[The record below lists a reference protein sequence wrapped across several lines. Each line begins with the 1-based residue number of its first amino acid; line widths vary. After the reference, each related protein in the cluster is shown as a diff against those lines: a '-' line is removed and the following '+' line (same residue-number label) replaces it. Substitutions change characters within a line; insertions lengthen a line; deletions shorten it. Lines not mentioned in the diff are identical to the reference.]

1 MLKFVKKFSMF
12 ILVTLA
18 IVGLASCN
26 NSGNKD
32 VTVTIEGVQ
41 TSYTFNTGDEFS
53 KDILLKDIRAIGSDG
68 NDYSDKII
76 VSGLDRFKTE
86 NGKLVESGKG
96 TVKIEVIIDGKT
108 VTSKIIQVEV
118 KYVAPETDDIIING
132 DFSTGSR
139 DPFGYREENGGTGEL
154 SVVDGELK
162 MTVTSLGWVNG
173 GEAFPRAESNV
184 FTLEDGKFYEYS
196 FDIRANVETSVQV
209 QIGELLSD
217 APFFNELL
225 TKTYAVST
233 EMTTISYRFKTS
245 ATAGYDLTKLQI
257 LFGFGTHAGFESA
270 ATDVFMDNI
279 KIVEVDSLGE
289 DSEAPVI
296 TASDLIAYVG
306 DDVKIS
312 ATVKDNQDDNP
323 TVTTDAD
330 TVIPQEN
337 GKYTTEGTYTVTITA
352 KDSAG
357 NESSKTIKVTVNAAI
372 STGTN
377 LISNGDFSSNT
388 FDSNWVF
395 YNKDW
400 LTLTYNVVDG
410 DLVVTLAGEPDGDN
424 WGQQIKVEHLPLVEG
439 KKYNINMTMNSS
451 IDRKVQII
459 VQNDQWWNIH
469 YENIIDLTAGTD
481 TVINDTF
488 EAIAAAPN
496 VLLGIMLGNI
506 EGNTYSAEHTL
517 TIKSISFTLVDDDA
531 SETPTPKPDPTPGTD
546 NTLPN
551 GDENASFTNGGWIEW
566 HDQNWCGS
574 VVTLNE
580 ATLVDGVVTIDFT
593 QTGSCW
599 FGMQLFYTDK
609 ALEFVKYTIKV
620 KINASVAGSV
630 TINGNVVELKVGDND
645 IEVTAVLAAG
655 KASFSMQFAVE
666 NGAAITAGR
675 FVVSDLTF
683 EKYVDSGTVN
693 PDPEK
698 PSPSTPTQLPDMVG
712 LVANKSGDNV
722 TIAWNTSNYGT
733 AVVTGY
739 KLTIKKGDTVIATVD
754 NIVSGYALDVKDY
767 EAGTYTVEVVALGDG
782 TTSLD
787 AKAGTATFVVETK
800 TPVDPDQ
807 PTPDKPSV
815 NAFTVRSMGISGSDN
830 YLRIEWTDKAYT
842 ITKEPTIADCSV
854 SSGAVVEVK
863 DIIIGTVSLMIRII
877 TGADTP
883 RTVSVIVHTEAGD
896 FKVSV
901 TIEGSV
907 DAMTP
912 IDSTVEAVD
921 CTHGET
927 VNPDPDPEKPT
938 PSTPTKLN
946 AVIGLVANNVP
957 GNADVRVIAWGAGS
971 HPATTVFKLTV
982 KDANGNKVVDNQVI
996 TNGGTID
1003 VKDYAAGEY
1012 TVEVVAC
1019 GDGTTTSDSDPAT
1032 AKFTIEAKA
1041 PVNPTPDQPDTP
1053 VDSGDIN
1060 FIEKN
1065 AYNGNH
1071 FAFVFNV
1078 EGITLDNTYTYK
1090 VTCADAGADA
1100 FIVECFQLVDS
1111 NRKINYFFGKGY
1123 EQGTTY
1129 VFTITITSQTG
1140 DVTYTGQVSVTA

>member
-139 DPFGYREENGGTGEL
+139 DPFGYGEANGGTGEL

-217 APFFNELL
+217 APWFNELL

-296 TASDLIAYVG
+296 TANDLIAYVG

-312 ATVKDNQDDNP
+312 ATAKDNQDDNP

-330 TVIPQEN
+330 TVIPQED
-337 GKYTTEGTYTVTITA
+337 GKYTTAGTYTVTITA
-352 KDSAG
+352 KDAAG
-357 NESSKTIKVTVNAAI
+357 NESTKTIKVTVNAAI

-388 FDSNWVF
+388 FDTNWVF

-400 LTLTYNVVDG
+400 LTLTYKVVDG
-410 DLVVTLAGEPDGDN
+410 DLVLTLAGKPDGDN

-451 IDRKVQII
+451 IDRKVQVI
-459 VQNDQWWNIH
+459 VQNDQWWDTH
-469 YENIIDLTAGTD
+469 YENIIDLTAGKD
-481 TVINDTF
+481 IVINDTF

-531 SETPTPKPDPTPGTD
+531 TVTPTPKPDPTPGTE

-551 GDENASFTNGGWIEW
+551 GEENASFTNGGWIEW

-574 VVTLNE
+574 VVTLKE

-593 QTGSCW
+593 QSGKCW

-645 IEVTAVLAAG
+645 IEVTADLVAG

-666 NGAAITAGR
+666 EGAAITAGR

-693 PDPEK
+693 
-698 PSPSTPTQLPDMVG
+698 
-712 LVANKSGDNV
+712 
-722 TIAWNTSNYGT
+722 
-733 AVVTGY
+733 
-739 KLTIKKGDTVIATVD
+739 
-754 NIVSGYALDVKDY
+754 
-767 EAGTYTVEVVALGDG
+767 
-782 TTSLD
+782 
-787 AKAGTATFVVETK
+787 
-800 TPVDPDQ
+800 
-807 PTPDKPSV
+807 
-815 NAFTVRSMGISGSDN
+815 
-830 YLRIEWTDKAYT
+830 
-842 ITKEPTIADCSV
+842 
-854 SSGAVVEVK
+854 
-863 DIIIGTVSLMIRII
+863 
-877 TGADTP
+877 
-883 RTVSVIVHTEAGD
+883 
-896 FKVSV
+896 
-901 TIEGSV
+901 
-907 DAMTP
+907 
-912 IDSTVEAVD
+912 
-921 CTHGET
+921 
-927 VNPDPDPEKPT
+927 PDPEKPT

-996 TNGGTID
+996 SNGGTID

-1032 AKFTIEAKA
+1032 AKFTIEAKT
-1041 PVNPTPDQPDTP
+1041 PVDPTPDPEPDDPDTPSSDLPVEIVLNSAVGGAWIYIEVKYTDSKDAVKAIEVGNMVLASGKELTYTGNVGPDSSTTNSYKVGAVFATAEFLAEQEHTLTITVTHETYEATYEIVFVGAAKNDHNFEIKSIKRTIKESSDSGDEGTGDAGSDTP
-1053 VDSGDIN
+1053 VDTPVSSD
-1060 FIEKN
+1060 
-1065 AYNGNH
+1065 
-1071 FAFVFNV
+1071 
-1078 EGITLDNTYTYK
+1078 LDNIFKVQVSDCGGANNHVIILWDDAEYK
-1090 VTCADAGADA
+1090 ITQASTKADCSVNIG
-1100 FIVECFQLVDS
+1100 IVERVDRADIWTRS
-1111 NRKINYFFGKGY
+1111 MEINIITGAENPRTVSVIVHTAKGDFK
-1123 EQGTTY
+1123 
-1129 VFTITITSQTG
+1129 VSFTISGNVTSGEYLTH
-1140 DVTYTGQVSVTA
+1140 SVTAVDCTHTA

>member
-162 MTVTSLGWVNG
+162 MTVTSLGWVNS

-196 FDIRANVETSVQV
+196 FDIRANVATSVQV
-209 QIGELLSD
+209 QIGELLT
-217 APFFNELL
+217 AYPWFNELL

-233 EMTTISYRFKTS
+233 EMTTISYRFKAS
-245 ATAGYDLTKLQI
+245 ATAGYDLTKLQL

-312 ATVKDNQDDNP
+312 ATAKDNQDDNP

-330 TVIPQEN
+330 TVIPQED
-337 GKYTTEGTYTVTITA
+337 GKYTTAGTYTVTITA
-352 KDSAG
+352 KDAAG
-357 NESSKTIKVTVNAAI
+357 NESTKTIKVTVNAAI

-451 IDRKVQII
+451 IDRKVQIR
-459 VQNDQWWNIH
+459 VQNDQLWNIH

-531 SETPTPKPDPTPGTD
+531 SVTPTPKPDPTPGTD

-566 HDQNWCGS
+566 HDQNWRGS

-693 PDPEK
+693 
-698 PSPSTPTQLPDMVG
+698 
-712 LVANKSGDNV
+712 
-722 TIAWNTSNYGT
+722 
-733 AVVTGY
+733 
-739 KLTIKKGDTVIATVD
+739 
-754 NIVSGYALDVKDY
+754 
-767 EAGTYTVEVVALGDG
+767 
-782 TTSLD
+782 
-787 AKAGTATFVVETK
+787 
-800 TPVDPDQ
+800 
-807 PTPDKPSV
+807 
-815 NAFTVRSMGISGSDN
+815 
-830 YLRIEWTDKAYT
+830 
-842 ITKEPTIADCSV
+842 
-854 SSGAVVEVK
+854 
-863 DIIIGTVSLMIRII
+863 
-877 TGADTP
+877 
-883 RTVSVIVHTEAGD
+883 
-896 FKVSV
+896 
-901 TIEGSV
+901 
-907 DAMTP
+907 
-912 IDSTVEAVD
+912 
-921 CTHGET
+921 
-927 VNPDPDPEKPT
+927 PDPEKPT

-1060 FIEKN
+1060 FSEKN

-1090 VTCADAGADA
+1090 VTCAEAGADA
-1100 FIVECFQLVDS
+1100 FIVECFQYGRSD
-1111 NRKINYFFGKGY
+1111 RKINYFFGKGY